1 MLAGVTVT
9 LTGVDRDG
17 QPYTLTTTTSDTG
30 AYELRYLNVGEHTI
44 TFGPPSGWTPT
55 APGGDSDA
63 PSIKLNLSEQV
74 TRGVDAGFRQPGE
87 VNVTKTATVD
97 GQPVTSVVPGT
108 TVDYTVGITNP
119 AERPFTDLFEAVVR
133 DDLRGVLDDGDIVEG
148 PNASAGRVSLRDG
161 RLTWSGAPRSG
172 QPVTVIAGQARHWG
186 RSDGPQ
192 RGVRH
197 PGHPRSAHGSADGSG
212 ARDYRRNSDH
222 LRGTPLCCDG
232 DESHGRFGVGPC
244 LGRRGR

>member
-17 QPYTLTTTTSDTG
+17 QPYTLTTTTCDTG

-119 AERPFTDLFEAVVR
+119 AERPFTDLFERWSATICAACSMTVTSSR
-133 DDLRGVLDDGDIVEG
+133 DPTPLQ
-148 PNASAGRVSLRDG
+148 AGSRC
-161 RLTWSGAPRSG
+161 
-172 QPVTVIAGQARHWG
+172 VTV
-186 RSDGPQ
+186 D
-192 RGVRH
+192 
-197 PGHPRSAHGSADGSG
+197 
-212 ARDYRRNSDH
+212 
-222 LRGTPLCCDG
+222 
-232 DESHGRFGVGPC
+232 
-244 LGRRGR
+244 